1 MAWIDCLIKG
11 KRMGRGVLM
20 RGEHARL
27 AELQTDAQK
36 RQPLN
41 PRKPRRLNVPVTFPN
56 FALNNLSIRIFNAL
70 YYATFPNETAESIVN
85 YDAFFY
91 PLDAIINW
99 NRIYGKRGFTQYQ
112 FILPKSDSRDGMAQI
127 LQRITESG
135 RGSFMAVLKL
145 YGRQNGYLPF
155 AMDGYALAL
164 DFPIMPGLFEFLDE
178 LDEIVLAHGGRLYL
192 TKDVRMDKKMFMQ
205 SYPSADEF
213 INHLKD
219 LNQNGK
225 FRSFQSD
232 RVGITK

>member
-1 MAWIDCLIKG
+1 
-11 KRMGRGVLM
+11 
-20 RGEHARL
+20 
-27 AELQTDAQK
+27 
-36 RQPLN
+36 
-41 PRKPRRLNVPVTFPN
+41 
-56 FALNNLSIRIFNAL
+56 
-70 YYATFPNETAESIVN
+70 
-85 YDAFFY
+85 
-91 PLDAIINW
+91 
-99 NRIYGKRGFTQYQ
+99 
-112 FILPKSDSRDGMAQI
+112 
-127 LQRITESG
+127 
-135 RGSFMAVLKL
+135 MAVLKL